1 MKKLTEK
8 LLRKVAMF
16 SRKAAIK
23 AAGAASVC
31 NCHQPK
37 EPSALKR
44 KTKINSP
51 NET

>member
-37 EPSALKR
+37 EPAALK
-44 KTKINSP
+44 KLAK
-51 NET
+51 

>member
-1 MKKLTEK
+1 MKRITEK
-8 LLRKVAMF
+8 LLRKMAMV

-37 EPSALKR
+37 EPSILKSIS
-44 KTKINSP
+44 KK
-51 NET
+51 